1 MSSFSVHHCTI
12 CERKFH
18 FKDMYD
24 QHVPVCEFFYKSHR
38 ERKRDSEA
46 IDALPTAADM
56 FQLVKHVL
64 YEHRELKEKV
74 QKLELQLS
82 RVKKFQI
89 MSHIP
94 APIVS
99 FSDWIK
105 CFDITPQHLEKV
117 FQEDLYEG
125 FKQCISDRIH
135 TEELSKI
142 PLRISPERART
153 LYVWSGSGTSPT
165 TNFTGGI
172 ATEEVWSKDVNQ
184 WIVCDLQKFMHL
196 LDKLADMFLKVYCH
210 WEDEHLS
217 LLESTPENKD
227 KHVLY
232 LLKITGSDIANK
244 DRRRNELRSWLCS
257 LLSTKQNS

>member
-46 IDALPTAADM
+46 IDALPSPSDM
-56 FQLVKHVL
+56 YQLVKHVL

-99 FSDWIK
+99 FNDWIK
-105 CFDITPQHLEKV
+105 CFDITPQHLEQV

-125 FKQCISDRIH
+125 FKQCISDRIQ

-142 PLRISPERART
+142 PLRTSPERART
-153 LYVWSGSGTSPT
+153 LY
-165 TNFTGGI
+165 
-172 ATEEVWSKDVNQ
+172 VWSKDVNQ

-232 LLKITGSDIANK
+232 LLKITGSDITNK
-244 DRRRNELRSWLCS
+244 EKRRNDLRSWLCS
-257 LLSTKQNS
+257 LLSTRQSS